1 MKMKNR
7 KTKLYVRLTVIFTL
21 VFALIAGGAF
31 AAVWFQDWMGT
42 SPNLGGDDSSME
54 TAYVNTLLCGVD
66 EGGYRTDVLI
76 FAQYN
81 LLTNQINMIQIPRDT
96 YVQIN
101 KVDRKINSAYGY
113 NKEQELFKQ
122 VEYILD
128 GVNVD
133 RYVMVDF
140 KGFRDIIDAI
150 GGVEYDVPINMNYD
164 DPVQDLHIHLD
175 KGLQTLDG
183 EKAEMFVRFRQNN
196 DGTGY
201 PMGDTDRVKAQTG
214 FIYAAIDQVT
224 SMQNILKIPKLI
236 SIATEN
242 VKTNFSTAEMMK
254 YAPMVLKVGR
264 ENINIMQLEG
274 EPKYMMSPYGYELSY
289 FVHDKEKTA
298 QVVQQY
304 FTPEAEEISARELEI
319 RDKLI
324 GEDSQRHEV
333 DLAKA
338 PKKQFFNRFV
348 KVDILDGSD
357 GSADID
363 AVVEAVESYGYKVSA
378 VNQTNGVV
386 YPETLVIAKKDNGN
400 GDAIA
405 QAIDMDTFL
414 INPDKGN
421 NTNVTIIVGNDM
433 APDEAD
439 EGGKAS
445 SGPARDEDE

>member
-1 MKMKNR
+1 MNMAER
-7 KTKLYVRLTVIFTL
+7 KTKLYIRLTIIFTL
-21 VFALIAGGAF
+21 IFALIAGGVF
-31 AAVWFQDWMGT
+31 AAVWMQDWLNSGFDF
-42 SPNLGGDDSSME
+42 GDDDSTME

-66 EGGYRTDVLI
+66 EDGYRTDVLI

-81 LLTNQINMIQIPRDT
+81 LMTNQINMVQIPRDT
-96 YVQIN
+96 YVQIG
-101 KVDRKINSAYGY
+101 KTDRKINSAYGY
-113 NKEQELFKQ
+113 NKEEELFKQ

-140 KGFRDIIDAI
+140 QGFRDIIDAI

-164 DPVQDLHIHLD
+164 DPVQDLHIHLE
-175 KGLQTLDG
+175 KGQQTLDG
-183 EKAEMFVRFRQNN
+183 AKAEMFVRFRQNN

-214 FIYAAIDQVT
+214 FIYAAIDQIT
-224 SMQNILKIPKLI
+224 SVQNVLKLPKLI

-242 VKTNFSTAEMMK
+242 VKTNFSTSEMMK
-254 YAPMVLKVGR
+254 YAPMVLKLGR

-274 EPKYMMSPYGYELSY
+274 EPRYMMSPYGYELSY
-289 FVHDKEKTA
+289 FLHDEDKTA
-298 QVVQQY
+298 QMVQQY
-304 FTPEAEEISARELEI
+304 FTPAAEEISARELEI

-324 GEDSQRHEV
+324 GDDSQRQDV
-333 DLAKA
+333 DTAKA
-338 PKKQFFNRFV
+338 PKKQFFNWFV

-357 GSADID
+357 GTADID
-363 AVVEAVESYGYKVSA
+363 AVVEAIESYGYKVSA

-405 QAIDMDTFL
+405 QAIGMDSFL

-421 NTNVTIIVGNDM
+421 GTNVTIIL
-433 APDEAD
+433 
-439 EGGKAS
+439 GKDLGEDGDTASQKTAS
-445 SGPARDEDE
+445 SNQ